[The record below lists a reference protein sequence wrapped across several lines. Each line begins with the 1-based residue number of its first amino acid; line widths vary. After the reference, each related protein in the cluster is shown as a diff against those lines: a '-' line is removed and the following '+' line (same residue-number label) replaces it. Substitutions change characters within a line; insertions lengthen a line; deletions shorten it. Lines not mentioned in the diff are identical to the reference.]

1 MKDRAYDPAIIGK
14 RPEQRRPATEGDS
27 LRGREVP
34 RPPLLECSSDDDL
47 ESVPPPAPEVKE
59 DLVHRGAPI
68 TCLAAAPSGGL
79 LACASNDGRVVVV
92 DHRDEDCKI
101 AATLRPA
108 LDSLKSARSPHARI
122 RSRTAPA
129 GVLDRAALADATPSV
144 ATCVLTTNGARCV
157 TGSDDGVG
165 RVWCVETE
173 CLLHALEGH
182 DGRVTKV
189 QVLGGPESRD
199 QRRGTPW
206 AGCVVT
212 ASSDHTVRLWD
223 VRLRR
228 PQTMVLRGHADAVNA
243 LCVDQD
249 HVVWSASRD
258 TSIRAWDLR
267 CGRQKYAMTQ
277 HFGAVTTL
285 VQDPS
290 LDNAKGGVL
299 SGARDTTVHV
309 WARTSGACMRAL
321 RSQRGFVQALAV
333 IPKPRSAQTPTQ
345 PGSTLACGATNGKVR
360 LWDHHRGKQ
369 LRAWEAHA
377 LAVTAVAFTSS
388 KGSGLLVTGGA
399 DGLVKAWDARTGACR
414 ARCLANHSSSVVAL
428 AVVDDGKVFS
438 AAKDGCLRLAHL

>member
-1 MKDRAYDPAIIGK
+1 M
-14 RPEQRRPATEGDS
+14 
-27 LRGREVP
+27 
-34 RPPLLECSSDDDL
+34 
-47 ESVPPPAPEVKE
+47 
-59 DLVHRGAPI
+59 
-68 TCLAAAPSGGL
+68 
-79 LACASNDGRVVVV
+79 

-285 VQDPS
+285 VRIRVWTTPRAACY
-290 LDNAKGGVL
+290 L
-299 SGARDTTVHV
+299 AREI
-309 WARTSGACMRAL
+309 RRSTSGRGRRAPACARYA
-321 RSQRGFVQALAV
+321 
-333 IPKPRSAQTPTQ
+333 PK
-345 PGSTLACGATNGKVR
+345 
-360 LWDHHRGKQ
+360 
-369 LRAWEAHA
+369 EA
-377 LAVTAVAFTSS
+377 SS
-388 KGSGLLVTGGA
+388 K
-399 DGLVKAWDARTGACR
+399 R
-414 ARCLANHSSSVVAL
+414 
-428 AVVDDGKVFS
+428 
-438 AAKDGCLRLAHL
+438 